1 MKNDKVQMII
11 LECDACNNAQQKS
24 MFKSTVIFEFPKEY
38 LSKADVSQVKGVI
51 GQVLAPEKTS
61 DAQ

>member
-1 MKNDKVQMII
+1 MII